1 MAIETMTPKTAEKMT
16 PIGWLRSTLLACSV
30 SLLVLE
36 QVNAFPR
43 VQTTDTTFL
52 TSATSSSS
60 RIVGASR
67 WSLSGQP
74 RQKRPFSRDISL
86 VTVPRGGTSNSS
98 ILEDGEQVEDGEEE
112 EEEANEVV
120 VVEEDDEDEE
130 EEDDKSENEDED
142 QPAVDTSQGRVL
154 VKVQTNLENVVV
166 DHHVE
171 MMLRRDKNVTFVKNR
186 VKRDVPGKIPL
197 LAIEL
202 LLDGRPLSDE
212 TVLDDI
218 CKKLEEGIEDEDD
231 DEDDIDRDEEGNPV
245 LTLTLNI
252 VPPVDKKFAAALTP
266 KLEDHYEGD
275 DEKTLPT
282 DTLLDAYFLNQV
294 AMERNAQLLADPNK
308 VLPPTNPVEMKNQAR
323 MLKEQLKSQ
332 TDPEVWEK
340 SLQPI
345 KKADNLPEIRGQRY
359 RSGKG
364 GAATSLKKNIQTFFN
379 VVSVMDLDRCWCQCS
394 KNLMSFFIPHSKFL
408 ASGVLSLVL
417 FIDSFTTRN
426 AIHQNRTLLYRT
438 LSMQFLPL

>member
-1 MAIETMTPKTAEKMT
+1 MAIMETMAPKTAAKMAT
-16 PIGWLRSTLLACSV
+16 IGWFRSTLLVCGV

-36 QVNAFPR
+36 QAHAFPR
-43 VQTTDTTFL
+43 VRTTDTTFR

-60 RIVGASR
+60 RIVGSSR
-67 WSLSGQP
+67 WSLLGQP

-86 VTVPRGGTSNSS
+86 VTIPRGGTTNSS
-98 ILEDGEQVEDGEEE
+98 ILEDGEQGEDDEE

-120 VVEEDDEDEE
+120 EQEDDVEDEE
-130 EEDDKSENEDED
+130 EDDDKLENEDED

-186 VKRDVPGKIPL
+186 VKRDVPGKVPF

-212 TVLDDI
+212 MVLDDI

-231 DEDDIDRDEEGNPV
+231 DEDDIERDEEGNPV

-252 VPPVDKKFAAALTP
+252 VPPVDQKFAAALDP
-266 KLEDHYEGD
+266 KLGDHYEGD

-282 DTLLDAYFLNQV
+282 DTVLDAYFLNQV

-308 VLPPTNPVEMKNQAR
+308 ILPPTNPVEMKNQAR

-379 VVSVMDLDRCWCQCS
+379 VVSVMDLDRCWCRCL
-394 KNLMSFFIPHSKFL
+394 KN
-408 ASGVLSLVL
+408 
-417 FIDSFTTRN
+417 
-426 AIHQNRTLLYRT
+426 
-438 LSMQFLPL
+438 